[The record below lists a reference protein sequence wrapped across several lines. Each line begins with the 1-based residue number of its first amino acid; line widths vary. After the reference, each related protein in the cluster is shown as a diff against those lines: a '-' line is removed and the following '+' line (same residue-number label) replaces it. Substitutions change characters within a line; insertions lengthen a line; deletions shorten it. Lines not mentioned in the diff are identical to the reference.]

1 MTMVQSFLFPFM
13 RLAIWGGNKHL
24 LGQSYLQ
31 RRCEWRE
38 RDDQG
43 SRARGAGH
51 FQRESGARHS
61 LARDRGFATG
71 VIQRNSEVS
80 PNISKEK
87 EMKKIIWIFG
97 LAATLVTA
105 FAMAQGTM
113 PSLAM
118 SPSDKHLSAA
128 TVKID
133 NFSFGPATITIPA
146 GSTVTWTNNDDVPH
160 VVSSDDNKMFKSKAL
175 NTDDHFSFTFT
186 KPGTYDYYCAI
197 HPKMTAKIVVQ

>member
-1 MTMVQSFLFPFM
+1 M
-13 RLAIWGGNKHL
+13 
-24 LGQSYLQ
+24 
-31 RRCEWRE
+31 
-38 RDDQG
+38 DDQG
-43 SRARGAGH
+43 SIAQRAGH
-51 FQRESGARHS
+51 FQRESGASHS

-71 VIQRNSEVS
+71 VIQRNQKFHR
-80 PNISKEK
+80 IFQRRK

-105 FAMAQGTM
+105 FALAQGTM

-118 SPSDKHLSAA
+118 STSDKPLSAA

-175 NTDDHFSFTFT
+175 DTDDHFSFTF
-186 KPGTYDYYCAI
+186 KQPGTYNYYCAI